1 MGGIEDPDDDIDQQD
16 LEKIKEASKCKD
28 EEDEADMILNSMHTP
43 DKDQILAVS
52 KMDERTDLDLSHFEN
67 NHHFDDTH
75 NK

>member
-1 MGGIEDPDDDIDQQD
+1 MGGIEDPDDDIEQQD